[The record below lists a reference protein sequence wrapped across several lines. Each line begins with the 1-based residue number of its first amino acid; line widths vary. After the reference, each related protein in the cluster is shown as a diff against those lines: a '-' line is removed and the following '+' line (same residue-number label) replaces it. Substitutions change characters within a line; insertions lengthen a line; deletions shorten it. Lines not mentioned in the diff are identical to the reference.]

1 MCVRERMRNRKRQR
15 CERETERECVANL
28 IDVCERGERE
38 RMRNRQR
45 KCERKNV

>member
-1 MCVRERMRNRKRQR
+1 MRNRKRQR

-38 RMRNRQR
+38 REDEKQTE
-45 KCERKNV
+45 KV